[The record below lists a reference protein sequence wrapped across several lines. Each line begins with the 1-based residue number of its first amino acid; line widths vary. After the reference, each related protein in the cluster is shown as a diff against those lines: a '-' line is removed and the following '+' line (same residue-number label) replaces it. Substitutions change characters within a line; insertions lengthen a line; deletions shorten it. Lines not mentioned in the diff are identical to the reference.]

1 MNSMQRPPLTLE
13 LNPEYRRV
21 APGPTKL
28 HLVAT
33 IAAASLG
40 VEAKRPDLSIVL
52 ALDVSGSMSGP
63 PLEQVVRSVERIVDL
78 LGERDRLGVVAFSE
92 SATEVA
98 PLAPLSPDARRAI
111 KGRVRRLRADGGTN
125 VEAGL
130 KLARTMLP
138 ARGEHERHALLLLS
152 DGVPNRGASSPQ
164 ALSAMAAAMRPDV
177 SVSVLGYGAKH
188 DEALL
193 AAVATG
199 GGGRYRFI
207 ADPASC
213 ALELAQA
220 VGAQGDV
227 VAEGVEL
234 ALRPAE
240 GVEVLRVLGG
250 QTMRVSVGGL
260 VVPLEDALQGG
271 ELHVAFVLELSE
283 RFGRAGGEIA
293 WSMLRFRRAGSKGLE
308 SIEASASIDVASG
321 APELD
326 AATHRKVLLA
336 RSDELRASA
345 RALADRGQF
354 DGAAAALRGLLREIE
369 AAPGYTAADG
379 SPLSEAREALLDEVM
394 AYERR
399 PSAEAYSVYKKST
412 QGLTFTSSSTLPP
425 PKHSREVAIAE
436 MAAGPYPKARLRIV
450 GGPRA
455 GALVALSVRNCVGRT
470 STADVPLQDEMVS
483 RRHAE
488 IFAHDGGFWVA
499 DLGST
504 NVTLLNGHPVGA
516 APQRLSPGDVV
527 KVGRSELVYEE
538 YS

>member
-1 MNSMQRPPLTLE
+1 MIAMRRPPLTLE
-13 LNPEYRRV
+13 LAPDYRRV
-21 APGPTKL
+21 APGVTKL

-33 IAAASLG
+33 IAAETLG
-40 VEAKRPDLSIVL
+40 VEAQRPDLSVVL

-78 LGERDRLGVVAFSE
+78 LGENDRVGVVAFSE

-98 PLAPLSPDARRAI
+98 PLAKLSAEARRAV
-111 KGRVRRLRADGGTN
+111 KARVRRLHADGGTN

-130 KLARTMLP
+130 KLARSLLP
-138 ARGEHERHALLLLS
+138 TRGEHERHALLLLS
-152 DGVPNRGASSPQ
+152 DGVPNRGASSPE
-164 ALSAMAAAMRPDV
+164 ALAAMAAAMRPDV
-177 SVSVLGYGAKH
+177 AVSVLGYGAKH
-188 DEALL
+188 DERVL

-227 VAEGVEL
+227 AAEGVEL

-250 QTMRVSVGGL
+250 HLMRVSVGGL
-260 VVPLEDALQGG
+260 VVPLEDPMQGA
-271 ELHVAFVLELSE
+271 ELHVAFALALGE
-283 RFGRAGGEIA
+283 RFGRAGGEVGWA
-293 WSMLRFRRAGSKGLE
+293 MLRFRRAGSKALE
-308 SIEASASIDVASG
+308 SVEATASIDVAAG
-321 APELD
+321 PPEPD
-326 AATHRKVLLA
+326 PAAHRRVLLA
-336 RSDELRASA
+336 RYDEA
-345 RALADRGQF
+345 RAGARAMADRGQF
-354 DGAAAALRGLLREIE
+354 DGAAAALRALLREIE
-369 AAPGYTAADG
+369 AVPGYAPADG
-379 SPLSEAREALLDEVM
+379 SPLSEAREALLDEIM

-399 PSAEAYSVYKKST
+399 PNAEAYSVYRKST
-412 QGLTFTSSSTLPP
+412 QGLTFTSSSSMPP
-425 PKHSREVAIAE
+425 PKQSREVLIAE
-436 MAAGPYPKARLRIV
+436 LAAGPYPKARLRIV

-470 STADVPLQDEMVS
+470 TSADVPLQDDMVS

-488 IFAHDGGFWVA
+488 IFAHDGTFWVA

-516 APQRLSPGDVV
+516 APQRLAPGDVV
-527 KVGRSELVYEE
+527 KVGRSELVYEL

>member
-1 MNSMQRPPLTLE
+1 MTWMHHVPLRLE
-13 LNPEYRRV
+13 LTSEYRQV

-33 IAAASLG
+33 VVTAALD
-40 VEAKRPDLSIVL
+40 VETARPDLSIVL
-52 ALDVSGSMSGP
+52 ALDVSGSMNGP

-78 LGERDRLGVVAFSE
+78 LGERDKLGIVAFSE
-92 SATEVA
+92 GATEVC
-98 PLAPLSPDARRAI
+98 PLAPMSAETRRAV
-111 KGRVRRLRADGGTN
+111 KARVRRLRADGGTN
-125 VEAGL
+125 AEAGL
-130 KLARTMLP
+130 LR
-138 ARGEHERHALLLLS
+138 ARGLLPRRGERERQAVLLLS
-152 DGVPNRGASSPQ
+152 DGIPNRGATSPE
-164 ALSAMAAAMRPDV
+164 ALSALAAAMRPDV

-188 DEALL
+188 DESILG
-193 AAVATG
+193 AVATG
-199 GGGRYRFI
+199 GGGSYRFI

-213 ALELAQA
+213 AIELAQA

-250 QTMRVSVGGL
+250 RKMRVSVGGL
-260 VVPLEDALQGG
+260 VVPLEDAMQGG
-271 ELHVAFVLELSE
+271 EMHVAFALELTD
-283 RFGRAGGEIA
+283 RFAQAGGEIA
-293 WSMLRFRRAGSKGLE
+293 WAMLRFRRAGSKALE
-308 SIEASASIDVASG
+308 SVEASASVGVG

-326 AATHRKVLLA
+326 AAAHRKVLLA
-336 RSDELRASA
+336 RSDEARAAA
-345 RALADRGQF
+345 RALGDRGQF
-354 DGAAAALRGLLREIE
+354 DGAAASLRALLRDIE
-369 AAPGYTAADG
+369 AAPGYAADG
-379 SPLSEAREALLDEVM
+379 SPLSEAREELLDEVM

-412 QGLTFTSSSTLPP
+412 RSILFTSSNTMPP
-425 PKHSREVAIAE
+425 SRNSRELAVAE
-436 MAAGPYPKARLRIV
+436 LAAGPYPKARLRIV

-455 GALVALSVRNCVGRT
+455 GALVALNARNCVGRT
-470 STADVPLQDEMVS
+470 NSADVPLQDEVVS

-504 NVTLLNGHPVGA
+504 NVTLLNGQPVGG
-516 APQRLSPGDVV
+516 APKRLATGDVV

-538 YS
+538 YN